1 MRAAS
6 PAPTRTATADG
17 RLVHPSLSLIERCR
31 ASGGRSVRLGFSRSG
46 HVAVGA
52 AGYISRRDRERL
64 HTELAEREDTAAS
77 AARRALLDITTERLH
92 IADELGT
99 VIARSID
106 TIARHAETG
115 SQLIAT
121 NDTNAARDTLQTIST
136 ISRNAL
142 NDLRR
147 LLKHMRST
155 TAATTYSPIPAP
167 DQVAAFDSV
176 SAPR

>member
-1 MRAAS
+1 MPTALRAA
-6 PAPTRTATADG
+6 RQD
-17 RLVHPSLSLIERCR
+17 
-31 ASGGRSVRLGFSRSG
+31 
-46 HVAVGA
+46 
-52 AGYISRRDRERL
+52 
-64 HTELAEREDTAAS
+64 AS
-77 AARRALLDITTERLH
+77 AAHVRHARLALTSERLR

-136 ISRNAL
+136 ISRDAL

-167 DQVAAFDSV
+167 DHTAAFDSV